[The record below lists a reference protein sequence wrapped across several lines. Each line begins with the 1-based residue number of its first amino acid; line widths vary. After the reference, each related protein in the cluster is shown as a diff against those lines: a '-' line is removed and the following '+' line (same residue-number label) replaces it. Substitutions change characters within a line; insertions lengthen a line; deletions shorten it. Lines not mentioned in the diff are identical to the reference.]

1 MYANTTKQVLT
12 SAFKL
17 LQLNR
22 TKYQHFLFLFLII
35 QNSFKNQIYFYFT
48 HLDFHYRHNHS
59 ALWFQSG
66 HRWNYKQ
73 NYQQYNILEK
83 KLQLN
88 LLGGNFFFKKFNKR
102 RDPNK
107 KGWRGVQQKC
117 RKITSGRTR
126 IWYWGILYSKSVYQ
140 AIFLVVIT
148 EKEYKANAE
157 KLSENITVAQ

>member
-1 MYANTTKQVLT
+1 M
-12 SAFKL
+12 
-17 LQLNR
+17 
-22 TKYQHFLFLFLII
+22 
-35 QNSFKNQIYFYFT
+35 
-48 HLDFHYRHNHS
+48 
-59 ALWFQSG
+59 
-66 HRWNYKQ
+66 
-73 NYQQYNILEK
+73 
-83 KLQLN
+83 
-88 LLGGNFFFKKFNKR
+88 LGGNFFFKKFNKR

-117 RKITSGRTR
+117 RKITSGRTC